1 MPESSPPPD
10 TTSHLP
16 HDAYTV
22 ATRIAIGHAGVVY
35 RAVQNATGREV
46 ILKVLAPN
54 SIHPLD
60 PAAVSALM
68 ESVKRV
74 QHPCVAEWIDASQDP
89 DGFLIV
95 HEYREGIAGNL
106 VAGQRKF
113 EPAEGR
119 LLAVQLLGALLA
131 GEQAKV
137 PHGDIKPSNIV
148 ISADPEQ
155 GLALMVLDWGLST
168 CREHHPL
175 ESLLFMAPERL
186 QGESPSVSSDLFS
199 AGATLTFL
207 LTGCQPVHGFSA
219 EEVLAVWQRFDPATI
234 RIARPDLDDHFCNW
248 LGWLLRLKPEDR
260 PATVAQAREALEQVL
275 TTAACEQN
283 KTDAP
288 AEIKPAIIVEPQ
300 ARQSV
305 TQKPVFRPPGAAAR
319 IAQVEVRES
328 VPEKPRTRTSKIT
341 LRLLVICS
349 LLVTFAG
356 LGWWAVTRHGTGWIG
371 EWWPSKPKTVA
382 TTPANPK
389 AAVTTPA
396 KPKAVVTTPPKV
408 RPKRNARVAPPAAP
422 TPKPPP
428 APSISVS
435 PSVAAREP
443 FTYPPGPK
451 LDGLAGGGG
460 WAGAWR
466 ATNVSV
472 AQSPDKKSIFAQI
485 GGATNASATRVFA
498 PFSKVSQQG
507 VVLAFNLSHPGVEST
522 ALTIETLGNVSGK
535 EAAPLSVAAID
546 GAIQFSLGGES
557 QKLKWPGGKIV
568 RVVMQW
574 EFKQQSEGKYDVTVR
589 AWLNP
594 DMKSKTPFAKA
605 PATSRVLKGIAAP
618 SEIVFSI
625 TAPAGSK
632 QGAMLADLRM
642 ASTIQ
647 EAMK

>member
-1 MPESSPPPD
+1 MPESTPPPD
-10 TTSHLP
+10 TTSPLP

-22 ATRIAIGHAGVVY
+22 ATRIAIGHAGIVY
-35 RAVQNATGREV
+35 RAVQNSTGREV
-46 ILKVLAPN
+46 ILKVLAPH

-60 PAAVSALM
+60 PEAVSALM

-74 QHPCVAEWIDASQDP
+74 QHPCVAEWIDASHDP

-106 VAGQRKF
+106 VTGQRKF

-148 ISADPEQ
+148 ISNDPEK

-168 CREHHPL
+168 CREHHPN

-207 LTGCQPVHGFSA
+207 LTGCYPVHGFSA

-234 RIARPDLDDHFCNW
+234 RIARPDLDEHFCNW

-260 PATVAQAREALEQVL
+260 PATATQAREALEPVPAI
-275 TTAACEQN
+275 TACEEN

-288 AEIKPAIIVEPQ
+288 AEIEPAIIVQPQ
-300 ARQSV
+300 ARQFV
-305 TQKPVFRPPGAAAR
+305 AQRPVFRPPGAAAR

-328 VPEKPRTRTSKIT
+328 VPEKPRPRKSKIT
-341 LRLLVICS
+341 LGLLVICS
-349 LLVTFAG
+349 LLATFAG
-356 LGWWAVTRHGTGWIG
+356 FGWWAVTRHGSGGIG
-371 EWWPSKPKTVA
+371 EWWHSKSKTVVATPTKPKTS
-382 TTPANPK
+382 
-389 AAVTTPA
+389 VTTPA
-396 KPKAVVTTPPKV
+396 KPETVVTTQPKI
-408 RPKRNARVAPPAAP
+408 RPKRNARGTPPTAP
-422 TPKPPP
+422 TPSPPP
-428 APSISVS
+428 APTTSDS

-443 FTYPPGPK
+443 FNYPPGPK

-466 ATNVSV
+466 AINVSV
-472 AQSPDKKSIFAQI
+472 AQSQDKKSIFAQI
-485 GGATNASATRVFA
+485 GRATSASATRVFA
-498 PFSKVSQQG
+498 PFSKVSQKG
-507 VVLAFNLSHPGVEST
+507 VVLAFNLSHPGVECT

-557 QKLKWPGGKIV
+557 QKLKWPGGKMV

-574 EFKQQSEGKYDVTVR
+574 DFKQLPEGKYDVTVR

-594 DMKSKTPFAKA
+594 EMNSKTPFAKA
-605 PATSRVLKGIAAP
+605 PATSRLLKGIAAP

-632 QGAMLADLRM
+632 RGAMLADLRM